1 MSRAQELNEMRKKRG
16 LNLEIKHFENI
27 RSDATIESYY
37 NNILTTDDINRAVEA
52 YGVEFDEINAEFA
65 ERTKL
70 TKVDCAFLVLAIA
83 LQCTRQYFT
92 QFKSTQNEKA
102 TKKDDEANYDKK
114 TSKLEE
120 SEDVNSKQGGY
131 YYAKFENICA
141 DTSVPYDKVA
151 GSKKFDLGLGG
162 KTHRYKT
169 IGHDPILG
177 YIFGTM
183 NILTNTLTAW
193 NFNSYHIR
201 NHSVYSNANTL
212 KALDSMANRV
222 KNDPAAVAAALIKQT
237 IHIKS
242 DMYTSNKIPLPVLS
256 EISPELSMTLS
267 KYGINFANALTVG
280 KQAALS
286 IAINMIIA
294 MLHRLIMSKDEE
306 CNEKLYEVR
315 TRKIL
320 LYSNII
326 ATSSNIIYAGFSE
339 DIKKLD
345 IGGFAVTM
353 YRLFSDPKFMNKVKY
368 EFLNSNLTEKY
379 EKKYGEISMYYS
391 K

>member
-120 SEDVNSKQGGY
+120 SENVNSKQGGY

-177 YIFGTM
+177 YIY
-183 NILTNTLTAW
+183 LE
-193 NFNSYHIR
+193 R
-201 NHSVYSNANTL
+201 
-212 KALDSMANRV
+212 
-222 KNDPAAVAAALIKQT
+222 
-237 IHIKS
+237 
-242 DMYTSNKIPLPVLS
+242 
-256 EISPELSMTLS
+256 
-267 KYGINFANALTVG
+267 
-280 KQAALS
+280 
-286 IAINMIIA
+286 
-294 MLHRLIMSKDEE
+294 
-306 CNEKLYEVR
+306 
-315 TRKIL
+315 
-320 LYSNII
+320 
-326 ATSSNIIYAGFSE
+326 
-339 DIKKLD
+339 
-345 IGGFAVTM
+345 
-353 YRLFSDPKFMNKVKY
+353 
-368 EFLNSNLTEKY
+368 
-379 EKKYGEISMYYS
+379 
-391 K
+391 

>member
-1 MSRAQELNEMRKKRG
+1 MSRAQKLNEMRIKNG
-16 LNLEIKHFENI
+16 ANLEIKHFENI
-27 RSDATIESYY
+27 SSDATIESYY
-37 NNILTTDDINRAVEA
+37 DNILTADDINRAVEA
-52 YGVEFDEINAEFA
+52 YGSEFDEINAEFS

-70 TKVDCAFLVLAIA
+70 KKVDCAFLVLAIA

-92 QFKSTQNEKA
+92 QFKPTQDEKA
-102 TKKDDEANYDKK
+102 TKKDDEANYNKK

-120 SEDVNSKQGGY
+120 SDDANSKQGGY
-131 YYAKFENICA
+131 YFAKFENICA
-141 DTSVPYDKVA
+141 NTSVPYDKVA
-151 GSKKFDLGLGG
+151 GSKRFDLGLGG
-162 KTHRYKT
+162 TTHRYKT

-193 NFNSYHIR
+193 DFNSYHIR

-212 KALDSMANRV
+212 KALDSMVNRV
-222 KNDPAAVAAALIKQT
+222 KNDLTAVAAALIKQT

-242 DMYTSNKIPLPVLS
+242 DMYTSNKIPFPVLS

-267 KYGINFANALTVG
+267 KYGLNFANALTVG
-280 KQAALS
+280 KQASLS

-294 MLHRLIMSKDEE
+294 MLHRLLMSKDEE

-326 ATSSNIIYAGFSE
+326 ATSSNILYVGFSE

-345 IGGFAVTM
+345 VGGFAVTM
-353 YRLFSDPKFMNKVKY
+353 YRLFSDPKFLDKVKY
-368 EFLNSNLTEKY
+368 EFLNSNLTAKY
-379 EKKYGEISMYYS
+379 EEKYGEISVYYS
-391 K
+391 E

>member
-120 SEDVNSKQGGY
+120 SENVNSKQGGY

-212 KALDSMANRV
+212 KALDSMVNRV